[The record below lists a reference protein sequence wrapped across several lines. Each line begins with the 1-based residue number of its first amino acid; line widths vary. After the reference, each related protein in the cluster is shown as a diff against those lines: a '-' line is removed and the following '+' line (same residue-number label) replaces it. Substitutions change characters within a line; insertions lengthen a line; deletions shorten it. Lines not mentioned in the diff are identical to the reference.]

1 MTSDRAPGIPL
12 VASAGVAP
20 FVRFLVS
27 EGLQV
32 TRWLRQAGVPQ
43 HELRRPD
50 GVLPLVSCYRF
61 LDTVV
66 RDERLSRLPV
76 LVSERVSPLELGRFG
91 EAMRHAGT
99 IGAYLQL
106 GSRLATTQSNSG
118 IEFRLHRE
126 GDLLRVSQWVAP
138 AKGCGPAVVD
148 VYTLALTLRFLQGA
162 LGAQWRPEVVELRAG
177 SEQFFEGSGIRAAD
191 RVLTGRRQSSFT
203 LPIHLL
209 THPTGMQPQKCLS
222 FDDLEA
228 TALPTEFL
236 GALERLVCGALNDGY
251 TDIRGFAQIVGT
263 SPRSLQRRLSQCGTD
278 YRSVLNRCRTRRASE
293 WLAYS
298 DRSIASIAADL
309 GYTDASNFARA
320 YRRAT
325 GYAPSEWRGARGG
338 NEDAGAQCAKS
349 EAGLATPA
357 VCRSMPA

>member
-1 MTSDRAPGIPL
+1 MTSDRAPRIPL
-12 VASAGVAP
+12 VASESMAP
-20 FVRFLVS
+20 FVGFLAS
-27 EGLQV
+27 EGLQAS
-32 TRWLRQAGVPQ
+32 RWLRQAAVPL

-50 GVLPLVSCYRF
+50 GVLPLGSCYRF
-61 LDTVV
+61 LDAVV

-91 EAMRHAGT
+91 EAMRRAGT

-106 GSRLATTQSNSG
+106 GSRLATTHSNSG
-118 IEFRLHRE
+118 VEFRLQLE

-138 AKGCGPAVVD
+138 AKGYGPAVAD
-148 VYTLALTLRFLQGA
+148 VYTLALTLRFLRGA
-162 LGAQWRPEVVELRAG
+162 LGAQWRPQVVELRAG
-177 SEQFFEGSGIRAAD
+177 SEQFFEGSDIQAAD
-191 RVLTGRRQSSFT
+191 CVLTGRRESSFT

-209 THPTGMQPQKCLS
+209 TRPTGVQPQRYSS
-222 FDDLEA
+222 FDDLAA

-236 GALERLVCGALNDGY
+236 DALERLVGGALEDGR

-263 SPRSLQRRLSQCGTD
+263 NPRSLQRRLSQYGTD

-298 DRSIASIAADL
+298 DRTIASIAADL

-325 GYAPSEWRGARGG
+325 GYAPSEWRGVCRV
-338 NEDAGAQCAKS
+338 NEDAGPRR
-349 EAGLATPA
+349 ATG
-357 VCRSMPA
+357 